1 MRAPA
6 HLPLGSAGGYFSPTH
21 LNDPMRAPHVDVHD
35 PHDCMEH
42 ESWHGK
48 GGMKF
53 RTGLIASENHV
64 SEALDFVRENYRQAG
79 YATPDSLRPT
89 TADSLTAAAKRHH
102 KMIGT
107 LSLWRDGPAG
117 LQADEIYGDEL
128 NRLRRRGDRLGE
140 FGRLAMD
147 SRTPAL
153 TLLLSMVGKVAAAGC
168 DRWHLTDFIVECNPR
183 HVGFYTRM
191 LGFSAIGEKRNCS
204 QVGAPA
210 VLLHVAAGHLLHV
223 TRQFG
228 HVARIKCIRTDGL
241 SDVHEV
247 EDAQAAG
254 VSRERLE
261 FATPK
266 DEPVGAAGLLYGFSA
281 TASVGQPC

>member
-6 HLPLGSAGGYFSPTH
+6 HLPLGSAGGYFSSTH
-21 LNDPMRAPHVDVHD
+21 LNDPMRSHHVDVHD
-35 PHDCMEH
+35 PHDCMES

-48 GGMKF
+48 GAMKF

-79 YATPDSLRPT
+79 YASPDSLRPT

-204 QVGAPA
+204 QVDAPA

-228 HVARIKCIRTDGL
+228 HVARIKSIRTDE
-241 SDVHEV
+241 SADEHEV
-247 EDAQAAG
+247 EGVPAAG
-254 VSRERLE
+254 VSVERFTFE
-261 FATPK
+261 APK
-266 DEPVGAAGLLYGFSA
+266 DESAGTAWLPYGFSA
-281 TASVGQPC
+281 SANFGQLC